1 MGSFLKV
8 AVACGGA
15 ALATAA
21 WAGEPEDL
29 LGFSLDAERGRLT
42 IEVVSTG
49 CTAKGD
55 FRFERSGEVLTV
67 VRLAR
72 DACKAMPS
80 RARLEF
86 SLAEAGVDART
97 PLRLGNR
104 LVADEASANL
114 RPAPARSPP
123 GGGARQGG

>member
-1 MGSFLKV
+1 MRGVLKV
-8 AVACGGA
+8 AAACGGA
-15 ALATAA
+15 ALATWA
-21 WAGEPEDL
+21 WAGQPEDL
-29 LGFSLDAERGRLT
+29 LGLSLDAGRGLLT
-42 IEVVSTG
+42 LEVVSTG
-49 CTAKGD
+49 CTSKAD
-55 FRFERSGEVLTV
+55 FRFERQGEVLTV
-67 VRLAR
+67 VRLTR

-86 SLAEAGVDART
+86 TLAEAGVDART

-114 RPAPARSPP
+114 PAAPARSPP

>member
-1 MGSFLKV
+1 MRSFLKV

-29 LGFSLDAERGRLT
+29 LGFSLDAGRGRLT
-42 IEVVSTG
+42 LEVVSTG

-55 FRFERSGEVLTV
+55 FRFERQGEVLTV
-67 VRLAR
+67 VRQAR

-86 SLAEAGVDART
+86 TLAEAGVDVRT
-97 PLRLGNR
+97 PLRLANR
-104 LVADEASANL
+104 FVADELSANL
-114 RPAPARSPP
+114 RAAP
-123 GGGARQGG
+123 GK